1 MRECFPSPADARALA
16 AGHKLIPV
24 YREVLADMLTPVRA
38 YTLLCP
44 PGEPGFLLES
54 VEGGERLARYSFI
67 GHQPRPLELGQG
79 NPLDAL
85 AEVADEQTAPV
96 KGVPR
101 FHGGAVG
108 YLGYETARHFER
120 LPLAKGAPPPMPE
133 SAFLRAEDLA
143 VFDHVT
149 RRLKL
154 LTIYR
159 PDREDYGDAVARIDA
174 MEKRLEADA
183 VASST
188 HGKDGARW
196 ESNVTQGQFHAMVDA
211 AREYII
217 GGDAFQVVPSQRFS
231 KPLAASPFDVYRC
244 LRAINPSPYMFFLA
258 LGGDRHVVG
267 TSPEKLVQVEDR
279 RVETR
284 PLAGTRR
291 RGADPAEDKRL
302 EKELLSDLKERAE
315 HVMLVDLGRNDVGRV
330 ATPGTVNVD
339 RLMEVERYS
348 HVMHISSTVSGQ
360 LREGKTSLDA
370 LRAAFPAGTVTGAPK
385 IRAMEVIAELEPDQ
399 RGVYAGSLGYVSFGG
414 NLDMAITLRTVVA
427 AEGRA
432 YVQAGCGVVAD
443 SRPEREFEETLEK
456 AGAMFK
462 AIEMAEGM

>member
-1 MRECFPSPADARALA
+1 MKECTPTRDEARALA
-16 AGHKLIPV
+16 AKFALVPV

-67 GHQPRPLELGQG
+67 GAKARHLELGQG
-79 NPLDAL
+79 SPLDAL
-85 AEVADEQTAPV
+85 SAVASEETAPV
-96 KGVPR
+96 RGVPR

-108 YLGYETARHFER
+108 YLGYESARHFER
-120 LPLAKGAPPPMPE
+120 LPVAKGAPPPMPE

-149 RRLKL
+149 RRLQL
-154 LTIYR
+154 LTIHR
-159 PDREDYGDAVARIDA
+159 PDREDYADAVARIEE
-174 MEKRLEADA
+174 MERRLAGDPMPMPPHGAD
-183 VASST
+183 
-188 HGKDGARW
+188 GERW
-196 ESNVTQGQFHAMVDA
+196 EPNVTRGQFHAMVDA
-211 AREYII
+211 AREYIM
-217 GGDAFQVVPSQRFS
+217 GGDAFQIVPSQRFR

-258 LGGDRHVVG
+258 LGGEQHVVG
-267 TSPEKLVQVEDR
+267 TSPEKLVQVEER

-291 RGADPAEDKRL
+291 RGADPAEDRKL

-330 ATPGTVNVD
+330 ARPGTVSVD

-360 LREGKTSLDA
+360 LREGRTSLDA
-370 LRAAFPAGTVTGAPK
+370 LRAAFPAGTVSGAPK

-414 NLDMAITLRTVVA
+414 NLDMAITLRTVVV
-427 AEGRA
+427 AEGTA

-443 SRPEREFEETLEK
+443 SKPEREYEETLEK

-462 AIEMAEGM
+462 AIEMAEAM

>member
-1 MRECFPSPADARALA
+1 MRETPTREESRALA
-16 AGHKLIPV
+16 KDHALIPV

-44 PGEPGFLLES
+44 PGSPGFLLES

-67 GHQPRPLELGQG
+67 GFQPRSLDLGDGDPL
-79 NPLDAL
+79 PAL
-85 AEVADEQTAPV
+85 RSVAAESTAPV
-96 KGVPR
+96 PGVPR

-120 LPLAKGAPPPMPE
+120 LPLAQGAAPPMPE

-154 LTIYR
+154 LTIHR
-159 PDREDYGDAVARIDA
+159 PEREDYDAAVGRIDE
-174 MEKRLEADA
+174 MEKRLASDQVSTPRSGAD
-183 VASST
+183 
-188 HGKDGARW
+188 GEPWK
-196 ESNVTQGQFHAMVDA
+196 SNMSPGQFHAMVDA
-211 AREYII
+211 AKEHILA
-217 GGDAFQVVPSQRFS
+217 GDAFQIVVSQRFR

-267 TSPEKLVQVEDR
+267 TSPEKLVQVEGR
-279 RVETR
+279 HVETR

-291 RGADPAEDKRL
+291 RGADPAEDASL
-302 EKELLSDLKERAE
+302 ERELLSDLKERAE

-330 ATPGTVNVD
+330 ARPGTVKVD

-348 HVMHISSTVSGQ
+348 HVMHISSTVSGE
-360 LREGKTSLDA
+360 LREGCTSLDA
-370 LRAAFPAGTVTGAPK
+370 LRAAFPAGTVSGAPK
-385 IRAMEVIAELEPDQ
+385 IRAMEVIADLEPEQ

-414 NLDMAITLRTVVA
+414 NLDMAITLRTIVVT
-427 AEGRA
+427 GGIA
-432 YVQAGCGVVAD
+432 YVQAGAGVVAD
-443 SRPEREFEETLEK
+443 SRPEREFDETLEK

-462 AIEMAEGM
+462 AIEMAEAM

>member
-1 MRECFPSPADARALA
+1 MPTREEARALA
-16 AGHKLIPV
+16 VDHALIPV

-38 YTLLCP
+38 YALLCP
-44 PGEPGFLLES
+44 PGTPGFLLES

-67 GHQPRPLELGQG
+67 GSEPQPLELDAAD
-79 NPLDAL
+79 PLAAL
-85 AEVADEQTAPV
+85 RAVAAESTAPV

-120 LPLAKGAPPPMPE
+120 LPVAHGAPPPMPE
-133 SAFLRAEDLA
+133 SAFLRAEELA

-154 LTIYR
+154 LTIHR
-159 PDREDYGDAVARIDA
+159 PDREEYEAALGRIDE
-174 MEKRLEADA
+174 MESRLGSDQTAA
-183 VASST
+183 YARGT
-188 HGKDGARW
+188 DGTRW
-196 ESNVTQGQFHAMVDA
+196 ESNVTQGQYHAMVDA
-211 AREYII
+211 AKEHILA
-217 GGDAFQVVPSQRFS
+217 GDAFQIVVSQRFR
-231 KPLAASPFDVYRC
+231 KPLEASPFDVYRC
-244 LRAINPSPYMFFLA
+244 LRAINPSPYMFFLS

-267 TSPEKLVQVEDR
+267 TSPEKLVQVEGR

-291 RGADPAEDKRL
+291 RGADPAEDAKL
-302 EKELLSDLKERAE
+302 EKELLNDAKERAE

-330 ATPGTVNVD
+330 ARAGTVSVD

-360 LREGKTSLDA
+360 LRDGCTSLDA
-370 LRAAFPAGTVTGAPK
+370 LRAAFPAGTVSGAPK
-385 IRAMEVIAELEPDQ
+385 IRAMEVIAELEPEQ

-414 NLDMAITLRTVVA
+414 NLDMAITLRTVVVA
-427 AEGRA
+427 DGVA
-432 YVQAGCGVVAD
+432 YVQAGAGIVAD
-443 SRPEREFEETLEK
+443 SQPEREFEETLEK